1 MNAKAAVQDQDA
13 AQYHFVKAKLYRI
26 VSIIFAIIGLL
37 LFFIFSVILIDND
50 PKVLLTQ
57 PWIVIFMLL
66 PFLPAYVL
74 SMLAEKHRKKLKQ
87 LVEKKTRG

>member
-1 MNAKAAVQDQDA
+1 MSAKAAVQGQEA
-13 AQYHFVKAKLYRI
+13 AQYHYVKAKLYRI

-37 LFFIFSVILIDND
+37 LFFIFSVIMIDND
-50 PKVLLTQ
+50 PRVLLTQ
-57 PWIVIFMLL
+57 PWLVLFMIM

-87 LVEKKTRG
+87 LVEKKTQG